1 MQNGFITKAEQEA
14 LEEKVAILFQ
24 KRSDGSD
31 YTAELEYVRE
41 KTKLLLYLIPRR
53 SYYLDRELCS
63 EFYLSQLPG
72 VDRIIMSYR
81 ITLSVPYVAYLH
93 VILKGRAFAFMSKK
107 YERMRKDDDFL
118 YTSVNMLD
126 ASEVFEFEPE
136 WDAMPSSD
144 GPPARPPE
152 ELSLNEIIED
162 VVTAVPC
169 THITGNLR
177 RDIMLEYLRERD
189 NRLRFMLFLLS
200 NTDSLT
206 SGEIRDLSELMN
218 VSEHSFAEL
227 STLLFSKSEK
237 RQVVKEE
244 RLDGKINRAWKRYV
258 LLTAAIHNPKTS
270 EEEKKELRVQ
280 LEAALRRV
288 RSNQE
293 SKAGRRRGLTIAF
306 IARALSFSEAM
317 VSSSIR
323 QVKSFM
329 EALSTEVRAGA

>member
-1 MQNGFITKAEQEA
+1 
-14 LEEKVAILFQ
+14 
-24 KRSDGSD
+24 
-31 YTAELEYVRE
+31 
-41 KTKLLLYLIPRR
+41 
-53 SYYLDRELCS
+53 
-63 EFYLSQLPG
+63 
-72 VDRIIMSYR
+72 
-81 ITLSVPYVAYLH
+81 
-93 VILKGRAFAFMSKK
+93 
-107 YERMRKDDDFL
+107 
-118 YTSVNMLD
+118 
-126 ASEVFEFEPE
+126 
-136 WDAMPSSD
+136 
-144 GPPARPPE
+144 
-152 ELSLNEIIED
+152 
-162 VVTAVPC
+162 
-169 THITGNLR
+169 
-177 RDIMLEYLRERD
+177 MLEYLRERD

-306 IARALSFSEAM
+306 IASALSFSEAM

-323 QVKSFM
+323 QVESFM

>member
-1 MQNGFITKAEQEA
+1 
-14 LEEKVAILFQ
+14 
-24 KRSDGSD
+24 
-31 YTAELEYVRE
+31 
-41 KTKLLLYLIPRR
+41 
-53 SYYLDRELCS
+53 
-63 EFYLSQLPG
+63 
-72 VDRIIMSYR
+72 
-81 ITLSVPYVAYLH
+81 
-93 VILKGRAFAFMSKK
+93 
-107 YERMRKDDDFL
+107 
-118 YTSVNMLD
+118 
-126 ASEVFEFEPE
+126 
-136 WDAMPSSD
+136 
-144 GPPARPPE
+144 
-152 ELSLNEIIED
+152 
-162 VVTAVPC
+162 
-169 THITGNLR
+169 
-177 RDIMLEYLRERD
+177 MLEYLRERD

-323 QVKSFM
+323 QVESFM